1 MAGSR
6 KKARQAALQ
15 ALYQWQVTG
24 QAAREIEADFAA
36 ADALAGADRDYFGHV
51 LNEVPA
57 RAAELDEALR
67 PHLDRRVDEIDPV
80 ERAVLRIGAFEL
92 RYHPE
97 IPYKVVINEAVN
109 LAKTFGAEH
118 GHRFVNAVLD
128 KLALELRA
136 PEIGATRS

>member
-24 QAAREIEADFAA
+24 QAAREIEVDFAEGA
-36 ADALAGADRDYFGHV
+36 ALAGADHDYFRHV

-57 RAAELDEALR
+57 HAAELDEALR

-128 KLALELRA
+128 KLALDLRA